1 MTTIYTNIHALN
13 AIEALKVNSRDMGT
27 VMRQLTTGKRIN
39 SAEDD
44 PTGVALVARMTQQ
57 IRSLD
62 QAVSNTG
69 DAVALLQTVDG
80 GATAITRLLT
90 RMRELTLQAMNG
102 TVTPEQRSYLN
113 IEFQQLKQE
122 IIRTSESTNWNG
134 LNVLNGTAG
143 ESIGPGL
150 KERISANGT
159 FVANAAGTVDG
170 VSPMEANDVVIN
182 DWPVPASYSLDDNV
196 SPAGNASASAI
207 AKAAAINRI
216 TDQTGIR
223 ATVVSTVMSGAAMD
237 PVLVNGGTTTGAVMI
252 NGYTSPTF
260 TTVVGDATGS
270 RMSVIDEI
278 NRMTYLTGV
287 VAVDTG
293 IDNAGI
299 RLEAKD
305 GRNIE
310 VAFSPQD
317 GSTAAQFS
325 ARTGLV
331 AGVQTGTYVLEADKY
346 TPVTVRATAGGVL
359 ARSGLPEG
367 DFAFNRIAVQAA
379 PRAMAGS
386 AGDVKRLQAGDLV
399 INGTPI
405 RATTLFDDSQTDETA
420 PGSDR
425 LASATA
431 VASAINAS
439 TVNTGVTATVIPAS
453 TVGETVDVTSPA
465 SGLHSLYINGNEVS
479 VFMTQG
485 EEPRDRRAAVV
496 DAINWQGGQ
505 LGVKAVDNG
514 FGVTVTAIDGCNLSI
529 WYDSADAGLSAAS
542 FGLDPAVVLGTDITV
557 NPLAGINTLY
567 GSVKL
572 SAIVSMR
579 AEPGINSKDGIF
591 PIGRIEVDAGTNGLG
606 PDSNF
611 KALGFSEGMY
621 GQELDPPAT
630 RLRFQVGTET
640 DQALTIDL
648 ADFGNHGAITRPL
661 TSDVDDDVA
670 TIRIDTLEDAQ
681 TVLGIID
688 TVVQNIGKA
697 QTDIGAVVVRLQ
709 EAIDNLNTVTVN
721 VRESR
726 SRVEDTDYNAA
737 SAELART
744 QIIQQAATAI
754 LAQANV
760 SQETVL
766 KLLK

>member
-1 MTTIYTNIHALN
+1 MTTIYTNINALK
-13 AIEALKVNSRDMGT
+13 AIEALKVNSRDMET
-27 VMRQLTTGKRIN
+27 AMRQLTTGKRIN

-44 PTGVALVARMTQQ
+44 PAGAALVSRMTQQ

-80 GATAITRLLT
+80 GASAITGLLT
-90 RMRELTLQAMNG
+90 RMRELTLQSMNG
-102 TVTPEQRSYLN
+102 TVTPEQRNYLN

-150 KERISANGT
+150 KERISSTGT
-159 FVANAAGTVDG
+159 FVAGAAGSVSG
-170 VSPMEANDVVIN
+170 VPAMEAGDVVIN
-182 DWPVPASYSLDDNV
+182 DWPVPASYSIDDSL
-196 SPAGNASASAI
+196 SPAGNAAASAI
-207 AKAAAINRI
+207 ARAAAINRVSAE
-216 TDQTGIR
+216 TGVR
-223 ATVVSTVMSGAAMD
+223 ATAVSTVMSGAAME
-237 PVLVNGGTTTGAVMI
+237 PAYVNGGVSTGSVII

-260 TTVVGDATGS
+260 TTVLGDATSS
-270 RMSVIDEI
+270 RKAVIDEV

-287 VAVDTG
+287 VAVDSG

-317 GSTAAQFS
+317 ASTAAEFS

-331 AGVQTGTYVLEADKY
+331 AGLQTGTYVLEADKN
-346 TPVTVRATAGGVL
+346 TPVVVKATAGGVL

-367 DFAFNRIAVQAA
+367 DFAFNRIEVQAA
-379 PRAMAGS
+379 PRVS
-386 AGDVKRLQAGDLV
+386 ASSALDVKRLQAGDLV
-399 INGTPI
+399 INGTAI

-439 TVNTGVTATVIPAS
+439 TVDTGVAAAAIPAS
-453 TVGETVDVTSPA
+453 SAGQSVDVASPA
-465 SGLHSLYINGNEVS
+465 SGLHKLYINGSEIS
-479 VFMTQG
+479 VLMTQG
-485 EEPRDRRAAVV
+485 EDARDRRAAVV
-496 DAINWQGGQ
+496 DAVNWQGGQ

-514 FGVTVTAIDGCNLSI
+514 FGVTISAIDGRNLSV
-529 WYDSADAGLSAAS
+529 WFDSNDAGLSAAS
-542 FGLDPAVVLGTDITV
+542 FGLNAADVLGTDVTTL
-557 NPLAGINTLY
+557 PLTSINTLY

-572 SAIVSMR
+572 SAIVSVR

-591 PIGRIEVDAGTNGLG
+591 PIGRIEVTSGTNGLG
-606 PDSNF
+606 DGSNF
-611 KALGFSEGMY
+611 RALGFAEGMY

-630 RLRFQVGTET
+630 RLRFQVGTEA

-648 ADFGNHGAITRPL
+648 ADFGKHGAITRAL

-670 TIRIDTLEDAQ
+670 TIRIDTLDDAKKAL
-681 TVLGIID
+681 TIID
-688 TVVQNIGKA
+688 TVVLNIGKA

-721 VRESR
+721 VKESR
-726 SRVEDTDYNAA
+726 SRIADTDYNEA